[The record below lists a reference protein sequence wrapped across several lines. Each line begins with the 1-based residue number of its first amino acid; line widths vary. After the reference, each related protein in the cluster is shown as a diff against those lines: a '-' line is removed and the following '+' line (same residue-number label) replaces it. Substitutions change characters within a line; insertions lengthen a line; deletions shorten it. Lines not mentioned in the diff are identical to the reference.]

1 MIGAKAHHLLGGG
14 RRTGQ
19 LDGMTAQHGA
29 DPGQQLTGVERLGQI
44 VIGPHLQP
52 DDAIHF
58 VSLGGEHQHRDLV
71 ARLPQTAADGEP
83 VLPRQHQ
90 IEHHQAEVLAGQQT
104 IRLFPVGNASH
115 HKSLFGEVTL
125 QQGA

>member
-1 MIGAKAHHLLGGG
+1 MA
-14 RRTGQ
+14 
-19 LDGMTAQHGA
+19 AQHGA

-44 VIGPHLQP
+44 VIRPHLQT

-58 VSLGGEHQHRDLV
+58 VPLGGEHQYRDLV
-71 ARLPQTAADGEP
+71 ARLSQAAADGEP

-90 IEHHQAEVLAGQQT
+90 VEHHQAEVLAGQQA
-104 IRLFPVGNASH
+104 IGLLSIGNAPH